1 MLEYFYYCKFGLF
14 LVRCNNEFCV
24 NMLTCLRVLQQLLQA
39 TTFTGAGIALSSQQ
53 QHKHAAS
60 LSMAAAGSP
69 FERRAL
75 GSKIAVAGGALLALQ
90 SMSAPATAA
99 DVK

>member
-1 MLEYFYYCKFGLF
+1 LQKILDKNMFTLGL
-14 LVRCNNEFCV
+14 L
-24 NMLTCLRVLQQLLQA
+24 VLQHLLQA

-75 GSKIAVAGGALLALQ
+75 GAKMAVAGGALLALQ
-90 SMSAPATAA
+90 SMPAPATAA